1 MRIEIQKIGIVG
13 SGIMG
18 NGIAQAA
25 AQSGL
30 EVVLMDKEEQY
41 VRRGFEKIKE
51 RLEKRIDEGKLQSAE
66 AKKTLS
72 NINITTSLE
81 DCRNSDMIIE
91 AVVENE
97 EVKRQIFRELDILC
111 REETVFTSNTSSI
124 SITKLAQTTQR
135 PGRIAG
141 MHFMN
146 PAHIMKLIEI
156 VRGLRTSEETIGTL
170 KAVAEKMGKVPVVVN
185 DFPGFIVS
193 RVMMAMIN
201 DAIYCLQDGIST
213 KEDIDS
219 IMRLGAN
226 HPMGPLELADLM
238 GLDICLNILEVLH
251 AGLGEKYK
259 PSPLL
264 RNMVSA
270 GKLGKKNAE
279 GFYEYKK

>member
-1 MRIEIQKIGIVG
+1 MEIKKIGIIG
-13 SGIMG
+13 SGVMG
-18 NGIAQAA
+18 SGIAQAA

-30 EVVLMDKEEQY
+30 EVLLMDTEDEY
-41 VRRGFEKIKE
+41 VQRGLEKIKK
-51 RLEKRIDEGKLQSAE
+51 RLEKRIAEGKLQSAE
-66 AKKTLS
+66 GKKTLS
-72 NINITTSLE
+72 NITVTTSLE
-81 DCRNSDMIIE
+81 DCKNADMIIE

-97 EVKRQIFRELDILC
+97 EVKKRVFTELDVLC

-124 SITKLAQTTQR
+124 SITRLAQATQR
-135 PGRIAG
+135 PGRVAG

-156 VRGLRTSEETIGTL
+156 VRGVRTSEETITAL
-170 KAVAEKMGKVPVVVN
+170 KAAAEKMGKVPVVAN
-185 DFPGFIVS
+185 DFPGFISS

-201 DAIYCLQDGIST
+201 DAIYCLQDGVGS

-219 IMRLGAN
+219 IMKLGAH

-251 AGLGEKYK
+251 AGLGEKYR

-264 RNMVSA
+264 RNMVAA

-279 GFYEYKK
+279 GFYEYK